1 MPCTL
6 LCAFLTRRGVER
18 HAAWPGF
25 YRRGATGAM
34 ARWFSVA
41 LRQLNR
47 KGRHSATGLMAGSVS
62 KTPLF
67 FIKSKQGM
75 FSEVLENIGLT
86 VIRN

>member
-6 LCAFLTRRGVER
+6 LCASLTRRGVER
-18 HAAWPGF
+18 HAAWPVF

-47 KGRHSATGLMAGSVS
+47 KGRHSATGLMARKKGQHGFE
-62 KTPLF
+62 PALAFLF
-67 FIKSKQGM
+67 EKYSNHVEASQ
-75 FSEVLENIGLT
+75 LT
-86 VIRN
+86 FF

>member
-34 ARWFSVA
+34 TRQFSVA

-47 KGRHSATGLMAGSVS
+47 KGRHSATGLMARTKV
-62 KTPLF
+62 
-67 FIKSKQGM
+67 QR
-75 FSEVLENIGLT
+75 VLENTLDFFVAKISKARLDISNSIG
-86 VIRN
+86 